1 MTKWKYLL
9 AYAAPASAI
18 AGLYFKGW
26 AAPGAMYIGFVLI
39 PLIEGL
45 FFNKMKRPAKPESI
59 HESPVLFN
67 LFLYLNLPLLYFIV
81 FYYLYTVQYTSGLTL
96 AEHIGFIFSVGLVIG
111 TAGINVAHE
120 LGHRRESYHRWM
132 SWSLL
137 LPALYLHFYIEHNKG
152 HHRYIA
158 TPQDPATARRGEP
171 IYSFWVRSV
180 TDSYRHAWQFEKERL
195 RSINR
200 PVYSRHNLMIW
211 FLLVILFYLVGIFVL
226 FSFYAMIMA
235 MVIAI
240 VGFLFLESVN
250 YIEHYGLM
258 RTVDEKG
265 SPGPIHDGLSWD
277 ADQPLGRI
285 FLYELTRHAD
295 HHTNA
300 TTPYQRLS
308 FKADSPKLAHGYP
321 ASILLSLIPPWWFN
335 TMDKRLP
342 TQP

>member
-120 LGHRRESYHRWM
+120 LG
-132 SWSLL
+132 
-137 LPALYLHFYIEHNKG
+137 
-152 HHRYIA
+152 
-158 TPQDPATARRGEP
+158 
-171 IYSFWVRSV
+171 
-180 TDSYRHAWQFEKERL
+180 
-195 RSINR
+195 
-200 PVYSRHNLMIW
+200 
-211 FLLVILFYLVGIFVL
+211 
-226 FSFYAMIMA
+226 
-235 MVIAI
+235 
-240 VGFLFLESVN
+240 
-250 YIEHYGLM
+250 
-258 RTVDEKG
+258 
-265 SPGPIHDGLSWD
+265 
-277 ADQPLGRI
+277 
-285 FLYELTRHAD
+285 
-295 HHTNA
+295 
-300 TTPYQRLS
+300 
-308 FKADSPKLAHGYP
+308 
-321 ASILLSLIPPWWFN
+321 
-335 TMDKRLP
+335 
-342 TQP
+342 